1 MSDLITVKN
10 VSKTFVK
17 ARAVSNVS
25 LTVKDGELLAI
36 QGASGSGKTTLL
48 NLLTGL
54 EQADE
59 GEILFDGENITS
71 MNEDQLALFRRGH
84 VGIVFQFF
92 NLIPTLN
99 VVENIALPLFP
110 VRMARD
116 DMLNRG
122 KVSAEK
128 VGLSHRLDHY
138 PNELSGGEQQR
149 VAIARALIVDPKVIF
164 ADEPTGNLDEKT
176 GGMIFELLKN
186 LNKNRDLTIVMAT
199 HDQSIAAASHRIIK
213 LRDGMINNE

>member
-10 VSKTFVK
+10 VSKTFAK

-71 MNEDQLALFRRGH
+71 MNEDQLALFRREH

-116 DMLNRG
+116 KMLDRA
-122 KVSAEK
+122 KVSAEN

-149 VAIARALIVDPKVIF
+149 VAIARALINDPKVIF

-176 GGMIFELLKN
+176 GGMIFELLKD

-213 LRDGMINNE
+213 LRDGMISNE

>member
-10 VSKTFVK
+10 VSKTFAK

-25 LTVKDGELLAI
+25 LTVKDKELLAI

-59 GEILFDGENITS
+59 GEIIFDGKNITS
-71 MNEDQLALFRRGH
+71 MNEDQLALFRREH

-99 VVENIALPLFP
+99 VLENVALPLFP
-110 VRMARD
+110 IRMARD
-116 DMLNRG
+116 EMLDRA
-122 KVSAEK
+122 KVSAEN
-128 VGLSHRLDHY
+128 VGLNHRLDHY

-149 VAIARALIVDPKVIF
+149 VAIARALINDPKVIF

-176 GGMIFELLKN
+176 GSMIFELLSD
-186 LNKNRDLTIVMAT
+186 LNKKRDLTIVMAT
-199 HDQSIAAASHRIIK
+199 HDHSMAAASHRIIK
-213 LRDGMINNE
+213 LRDGMISDE

>member
-10 VSKTFVK
+10 VSKTFAK

-25 LTVKDGELLAI
+25 LTVKDKELLAI

-54 EQADE
+54 EQADD

-71 MNEDQLALFRRGH
+71 MSEDQLALFRRGH

-110 VRMARD
+110 VRLARD
-116 DMLNRG
+116 KMLDRA
-122 KVSAEK
+122 KVSAEN

-149 VAIARALIVDPKVIF
+149 VAIARALINDPKVIF

-176 GGMIFELLKN
+176 GGMIFELLRD
-186 LNKNRDLTIVMAT
+186 LNRNRDLTIVMAT
-199 HDQSIAAASHRIIK
+199 HDQSMAAASHRIIK
-213 LRDGMINNE
+213 LRDGMISNE

>member
-10 VSKTFVK
+10 VSKTFAK

>member
-10 VSKTFVK
+10 VSKTFAK
-17 ARAVSNVS
+17 AMAVSNVS

-59 GEILFDGENITS
+59 GEVLFDGENITS
-71 MNEDQLALFRRGH
+71 MSEDQLALFRREH

-99 VVENIALPLFP
+99 VVENVALPLFP

-116 DMLNRG
+116 KMLDRA
-122 KVSAEK
+122 KVSAEN

-149 VAIARALIVDPKVIF
+149 VAIARALINDPKVIF

-176 GGMIFELLKN
+176 GSMIFELLKD
-186 LNKNRDLTIVMAT
+186 LNKNRGLTIVMAT

-213 LRDGMINNE
+213 LRDGMISNE

>member
-1 MSDLITVKN
+1 
-10 VSKTFVK
+10 
-17 ARAVSNVS
+17 
-25 LTVKDGELLAI
+25 
-36 QGASGSGKTTLL
+36 
-48 NLLTGL
+48 LLTGL

-59 GEILFDGENITS
+59 GEVLFDGENITS
-71 MNEDQLALFRRGH
+71 MSEDQLALFRREH

-99 VVENIALPLFP
+99 VVENVALPLFP

-116 DMLNRG
+116 KMLDRA
-122 KVSAEK
+122 KVSAEN

-149 VAIARALIVDPKVIF
+149 VAIARALINDPKVIF

-176 GGMIFELLKN
+176 GSMIFELLKD
-186 LNKNRDLTIVMAT
+186 LNKNRGLTIVMAT

-213 LRDGMINNE
+213 LRDGMISNE

>member
-1 MSDLITVKN
+1 MSDLLTVKN
-10 VSKTFVK
+10 VSKTFAK
-17 ARAVSNVS
+17 AKAVSNVS
-25 LTVKDGELLAI
+25 LTVKDRELLAI

-54 EQADE
+54 EQADA

-71 MNEDQLALFRRGH
+71 MNEDQLALFRRKH

-110 VRMARD
+110 VRIARD
-116 DMLNRG
+116 MMLDRA
-122 KVSAEK
+122 KVSAEN

-149 VAIARALIVDPKVIF
+149 VAIARALINDPEVIF

-176 GGMIFELLKN
+176 GGMIFELLKD

-199 HDQSIAAASHRIIK
+199 HDHSMAAASDRIIK
-213 LRDGMINNE
+213 LRDGMISNE

>member
-1 MSDLITVKN
+1 MSDLIIVKN
-10 VSKTFVK
+10 VCKTFAK

-25 LTVKDGELLAI
+25 LVVKDGELLAI

-71 MNEDQLALFRRGH
+71 MNEDQLALFRREH

-110 VRMARD
+110 IRMARD
-116 DMLNRG
+116 KMLDRA
-122 KVSAEK
+122 KISAEN

-149 VAIARALIVDPKVIF
+149 VAIARALINDPEVIF

-176 GGMIFELLKN
+176 GTMIFELLRD
-186 LNKNRDLTIVMAT
+186 LNKNRDLTVVMAT
-199 HDQSIAAASHRIIK
+199 HDHSIAAASHRIIK
-213 LRDGMINNE
+213 LRDGMISNE

>member
-1 MSDLITVKN
+1 MTELITVKN
-10 VSKTFVK
+10 VCKTFAK
-17 ARAVSNVS
+17 AKAVSNVS
-25 LTVKDGELLAI
+25 LTLKDGELLAI

-54 EQADE
+54 EQADA
-59 GEILFDGENITS
+59 GEILFDGEKITS
-71 MNEDQLALFRRGH
+71 MNEDQLALFRREH

-110 VRMARD
+110 VRMPRD
-116 DMLNRG
+116 KMLDRA
-122 KVSAEK
+122 KVSAEN

-149 VAIARALIVDPKVIF
+149 VAIARALINNPEVIF

-176 GGMIFELLKN
+176 GRMIFELLRD
-186 LNKNRDLTIVMAT
+186 LNKNRNLTIVMAT

-213 LRDGMINNE
+213 LRDGMISNE

>member
-10 VSKTFVK
+10 VSKTFAK
-17 ARAVSNVS
+17 ARAVTNVS
-25 LTVKDGELLAI
+25 LTVKEKELLAI

-54 EQADE
+54 EQTDE
-59 GEILFDGENITS
+59 GEIIFDGNNITS
-71 MNEDQLALFRRGH
+71 MNEDQLALFRREH

-99 VVENIALPLFP
+99 VLENVALPLFP
-110 VRMARD
+110 IRMARD
-116 DMLNRG
+116 EMLDRA
-122 KVSAEK
+122 KVSAEN
-128 VGLSHRLDHY
+128 VGLNHRLDHY

-149 VAIARALIVDPKVIF
+149 VAIARALINDPEVIF

-176 GGMIFELLKN
+176 GSMIFELLSD
-186 LNKNRDLTIVMAT
+186 LNKKRDLTIVMAT
-199 HDQSIAAASHRIIK
+199 HDHSIAAASHRIIK
-213 LRDGMINNE
+213 LRDGMITNE

>member
-10 VSKTFVK
+10 VSKTFAK
-17 ARAVSNVS
+17 AMAVSNVS

-48 NLLTGL
+48 NLLTSL

-59 GEILFDGENITS
+59 GEVLFDGENITS
-71 MNEDQLALFRRGH
+71 MSEDQLALFRREH

-99 VVENIALPLFP
+99 VVENVALPLFP

-116 DMLNRG
+116 KMLDRA
-122 KVSAEK
+122 KVSAEN

-149 VAIARALIVDPKVIF
+149 VAIARALINDPKVIF

-176 GGMIFELLKN
+176 GSMIFELLKD
-186 LNKNRDLTIVMAT
+186 LNKNRGLTIVMAT

-213 LRDGMINNE
+213 LRDGMISNE

>member
-1 MSDLITVKN
+1 MSDLITAKN
-10 VSKTFVK
+10 VSKTFAK

-25 LTVKDGELLAI
+25 LTVKDKELLAI

-59 GEILFDGENITS
+59 GEIIFDGKNITS
-71 MNEDQLALFRRGH
+71 MNEDQLALFRREH

-99 VVENIALPLFP
+99 VIENVALPLFP
-110 VRMARD
+110 IRMARD
-116 DMLNRG
+116 EMLDRA
-122 KVSAEK
+122 KVSAEN
-128 VGLSHRLDHY
+128 VGLNHRLDHY

-149 VAIARALIVDPKVIF
+149 VAIARALINDPEVIF
-164 ADEPTGNLDEKT
+164 ADEPTGNLDEMT
-176 GGMIFELLKN
+176 GSMIFELLSD
-186 LNKNRDLTIVMAT
+186 LNKKRDLTIVMAT
-199 HDQSIAAASHRIIK
+199 HDHSMAAASHRIIK
-213 LRDGMINNE
+213 LRDGMITNE

>member
-10 VSKTFVK
+10 VSKTFAK
-17 ARAVSNVS
+17 AMAVSNVS

>member
-10 VSKTFVK
+10 VSKTFAK

-25 LTVKDGELLAI
+25 LTVKDKELLAI

-54 EQADE
+54 EQADD

-71 MNEDQLALFRRGH
+71 MSEDQLALFRRRH

-110 VRMARD
+110 VRLARD
-116 DMLNRG
+116 KMLDRA
-122 KVSAEK
+122 KVSAEN

-149 VAIARALIVDPKVIF
+149 VAIARALINDPKVIF

-176 GGMIFELLKN
+176 GGMIFELLRD
-186 LNKNRDLTIVMAT
+186 LNRNRDLTIVMAT
-199 HDQSIAAASHRIIK
+199 HDQSMAAASHRIIK
-213 LRDGMINNE
+213 LRDGMISNE